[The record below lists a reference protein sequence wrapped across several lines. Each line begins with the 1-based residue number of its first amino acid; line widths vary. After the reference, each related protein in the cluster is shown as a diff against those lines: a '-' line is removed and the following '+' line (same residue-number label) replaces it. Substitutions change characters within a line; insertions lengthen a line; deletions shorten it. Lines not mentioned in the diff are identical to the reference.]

1 MVMVMVTDMVIMR
14 KTRIKM
20 QYSETLIVLKHNA
33 WEQLNCESLNVES
46 DEK

>member
-1 MVMVMVTDMVIMR
+1 MDMATDMVTVIMK
-14 KTRIKM
+14 KTSIKM

-46 DEK
+46 DKK